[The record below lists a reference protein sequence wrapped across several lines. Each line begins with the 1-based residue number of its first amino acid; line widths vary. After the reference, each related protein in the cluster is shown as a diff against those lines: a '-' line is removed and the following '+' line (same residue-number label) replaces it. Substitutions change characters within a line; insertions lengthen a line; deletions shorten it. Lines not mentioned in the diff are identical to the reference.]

1 MEHEKTGKLKIFFGY
16 CAGVG
21 KTYAMLNAAHA
32 KQKEGIDVV
41 VGYIERHDRKDTLT
55 LMDGLECIPEK
66 MIAYHNVILHE
77 FNLDEALKR
86 HPALILVDELAHTN
100 VQGSRH
106 LKRYSDIQE
115 LLHAGIDVYTT
126 LNVQHL
132 ESLHDAVA
140 AITRIRVNERIPDKI
155 FDMANQVE
163 LIDIEP
169 DDLIERLN
177 EGKIYQ
183 KEQVRSAM
191 KHFFVKDN
199 LIALREIA
207 LRKCAQH
214 VNQLEAL
221 CNRPFT
227 SEHILVCLSPAN
239 SNEKVIRTAA
249 RLAAVFF
256 AKLSA
261 LYVENPQNEILS
273 KKEQRTL
280 ENNLK
285 LAQHFHADIVSVYG
299 EDTAQQIADYAKISG
314 ISKVVLGRS
323 NNKRTLFSK
332 PTLVDALTQLAPDLD
347 IYIIPNH
354 NNDHEYHKKKIK
366 QNTSFSYPKDI
377 GITLMIFLS
386 VTLWNAI
393 LFHYQTMESNLI
405 MMYLLAVLLISYFTS
420 RKTFGI
426 LSSMLVVIIFNFFFT
441 IPRFSLETY
450 DPQYLLTF
458 ILFFVVSIIT
468 NTLTRKVKR
477 QARNNAIQSHRL
489 QILLE
494 TSQKLQL
501 SYSMKEVIAVTC
513 TSLYQLLH
521 RTIILYPV
529 KDDRLQPPRLYNEFL
544 KESEELIFLS
554 KYEQAVAKW
563 VSVNNKRAGAF
574 TSTLPAAK
582 ATYYAIRYH
591 THIYAVIGISMIN
604 QEPLEP
610 FEQNVLTALLNEIA
624 TAMDHMYKQHQKTST
639 L

>member
-1 MEHEKTGKLKIFFGY
+1 MEYEKTGKLKIFFGY

-21 KTYAMLNAAHA
+21 KTYAMLSAAHA
-32 KQKEGIDVV
+32 KRKEGVDVV
-41 VGYIERHDRKDTLT
+41 VGYIEHHDRKDTLA
-55 LMDGLECIPEK
+55 LLDGLECIPEL
-66 MIAYHNVILHE
+66 MIAYHDVILHE
-77 FNLDEALKR
+77 FHLDEALKR
-86 HPALILVDELAHTN
+86 HPSLILVDELAHTN
-100 VQGSRH
+100 AKGSRH
-106 LKRYSDIQE
+106 PKRYSDIQE

-169 DDLIERLN
+169 DDLIKRLN

-183 KEQVRSAM
+183 KQQARSAM
-191 KHFFVKDN
+191 QHFFVKDN

-227 SEHILVCLSPAN
+227 SEHILVCLSPAP

-261 LYVENPQNEILS
+261 LYVENPQNEILDT
-273 KKEQRTL
+273 KEQKTL
-280 ENNLK
+280 ENHLQ
-285 LAQHFHADIVSVYG
+285 LAKHFHADIVSVYG
-299 EDTAQQIADYAKISG
+299 EDTAQQIAEYAKLSG
-314 ISKVVLGRS
+314 VSKVVLGRS
-323 NNKRTLFSK
+323 NSKRTLFSK
-332 PTLVDALTQLAPDLD
+332 PTLVDHLTQLAPDLD
-347 IYIIPNH
+347 IYIIPNQ
-354 NNDHEYHKKKIK
+354 NNGHDYHEKKLKK
-366 QNTSFSYPKDI
+366 NLSVSYQKDI
-377 GITLMIFLS
+377 GLTLMIFS
-386 VTLWNAI
+386 AVTLWNAI
-393 LFHYQTMESNLI
+393 LFHFQTMESNLI
-405 MMYLLAVLLISYFTS
+405 MMYLLAVFLISYFTS
-420 RKTFGI
+420 RKIFGI
-426 LSSMLVVIIFNFFFT
+426 LSSILVVIVFNFFFT
-441 IPRFSLETY
+441 IPRFSLEAY
-450 DPQYLLTF
+450 DPEYLLTF
-458 ILFFVVSIIT
+458 ILLFLVSIIT

-501 SYSMKEVIAVTC
+501 SYSIKEVTAVTC
-513 TSLYQLLH
+513 TSIYQLLH

-529 KDDRLQPPRLYNEFL
+529 KDDRLQPPQLYNEFL
-544 KESEELIFLS
+544 SESETAIFLS
-554 KYEQAVAKW
+554 TYEQAVAKW

-582 ATYYAIRYH
+582 ATYYAIRYQ

-604 QEPLEP
+604 KEPLEP
-610 FEQNVLTALLNEIA
+610 FEQSVLAALLNVIA
-624 TAMDHMYKQHQKTST
+624 TAMDHMYKQHQKNST
-639 L
+639 